1 MKIKRKINKSHT
13 DEPVG
18 ELSLIDDF
26 LPAPEDLLPKDHT
39 VKDTVALDEQTV
51 KFFKAVAKKMG
62 FKYQRMIREVLK
74 GYAKKYG

>member
-1 MKIKRKINKSHT
+1 MKRKNRIHA

-18 ELSLIDDF
+18 GLIATHDF

-39 VKDTVALDEQTV
+39 IKVTVALDEQTV
-51 KFFKAVAKKMG
+51 KFFKSVAKKMG

>member
-1 MKIKRKINKSHT
+1 MKKRINKIRS

-18 ELSLIDDF
+18 ELRPVADF

-39 VKDTVALDEQTV
+39 IKVTVALDEQTV
-51 KFFKAVAKKMG
+51 KFFKSVAKKMG
-62 FKYQRMIREVLK
+62 LKYQRMIREVLK